1 MNALYCEC
9 MLKLKVKV
17 IFFVQNIWRECK
29 FTLPLHP
36 LSVNK

>member
-17 IFFVQNIWRECK
+17 IFFCSKYLEGMQIYTT
-29 FTLPLHP
+29 FA
-36 LSVNK
+36 SAFG

>member
-17 IFFVQNIWRECK
+17 NFCSKYLEEMQIYTTFASAFG
-29 FTLPLHP
+29 
-36 LSVNK
+36 